1 MNANRTKIL
10 STAAL
15 IAILFIQIFWMW
27 NTYNIN
33 ARQLGKECDEILE
46 EAIALELDKTN
57 RCDSF
62 FESGDTVAN
71 SNIYNSTLSLYD
83 AIYKKS
89 HQDANIDTLT
99 IIADSIIKAKKSPF
113 RIAINKVNM
122 KTGKVMEG
130 KNINSN
136 IFPFLEEVKTNIL
149 PVRLDNS
156 VGFQMTITNGSIYIF
171 SHNWVLLLISILISI
186 VIILSIIDQINYIN
200 EQERVRLLR
209 EDFSYAMVH
218 DMKSPLTS
226 IIMGTRYLHSG
237 VLEKKPEIKEKYFA
251 IVEDE
256 AQHLLALINRLLTI
270 SKLEHG
276 KLTIRKT
283 EVDLEEMIADVADKY
298 EAKSS
303 KPIHITTDIAC
314 STALAD
320 EEYLKEA
327 ISNMVDNATKYSK
340 DEINIK
346 ISTSEDDHHIYIKV
360 YDEGIGIAKSE
371 LKTIFN
377 RYERAA
383 EHEKNPQKTRGGF
396 GIGLNYVLQVI
407 QAHGGKI
414 SVKSEKGKYS
424 EFTISLPKYLTIKTL
439 AQMAL

>member
-15 IAILFIQIFWMW
+15 IAILLIQMFWMW

-33 ARQLGKECDEILE
+33 ARQLGKEYDEILKKT
-46 EAIALELDKTN
+46 IALELDKTN

-62 FESGDTVAN
+62 FESGDTVAY

-99 IIADSIIKAKKSPF
+99 IIADSIIKAEKLPF
-113 RIAINKVNM
+113 RIDINKVNM
-122 KTGKVMEG
+122 KTGKVIEG

-149 PVRLDNS
+149 PVRLDYS
-156 VGFQMTITNGSIYIF
+156 VGFQMTITNGSIYIIR
-171 SHNWVLLLISILISI
+171 HNWVLLLISILISI
-186 VIILSIIDQINYIN
+186 VIILSLIDQINYID

-226 IIMGTRYLHSG
+226 IIMGTKYLHSG
-237 VLEKKPEIKEKYFA
+237 VLEKKPEIKEKYFC

-276 KLTIRKT
+276 KLHIQKA
-283 EVDLEEMIADVADKY
+283 EVNLETMIDDVADKY
-298 EAKSS
+298 KAKSA
-303 KPIHITTDIAC
+303 KPIHITTHIRAT
-314 STALAD
+314 TALAD

-327 ISNMVDNATKYSK
+327 ISNLVDNATKYSK
-340 DEINIK
+340 EEINIQ
-346 ISTSEDDHHIYIKV
+346 ISTLENDKNIYIKV
-360 YDEGIGIAKSE
+360 FDEGIGIAKSE

-377 RYERAA
+377 RFERAA
-383 EHEKNPQKTRGGF
+383 EHEKDARKTRGGF

-407 QAHGGKI
+407 NAHGGKI
-414 SVKSEKGKYS
+414 SVKSKKDKWS
-424 EFTISLPKYLTIKTL
+424 EFTISLPK
-439 AQMAL
+439 

>member
-10 STAAL
+10 STTAL

-62 FESGDTVAN
+62 FESGDTIAN

-122 KTGKVMEG
+122 KTGKVIEG

-149 PVRLDNS
+149 PVRLDYS
-156 VGFQMTITNGSIYIF
+156 VGFQMTITNGSIYIIR
-171 SHNWVLLLISILISI
+171 HNWVLLLISILISI
-186 VIILSIIDQINYIN
+186 VIILSLIDQINYID

-226 IIMGTRYLHSG
+226 IIMGTKYLHSG
-237 VLEKKPEIKEKYFA
+237 VLEKKPEIKEKYFC

-276 KLTIRKT
+276 KLHIQKA
-283 EVDLEEMIADVADKY
+283 EVNLETMIEDVVDKY
-298 EAKSS
+298 KAKSA
-303 KPIHITTDIAC
+303 KPIHIITRFGAT
-314 STALAD
+314 SALAD

-327 ISNMVDNATKYSK
+327 ISNLVDNATKYSK
-340 DEINIK
+340 EEINIE
-346 ISTSEDDHHIYIKV
+346 ISTLEDDRNVYIKV
-360 YDEGIGIAKSE
+360 FDEGIGIAKSE

-377 RYERAA
+377 RFERAA
-383 EHEKNPQKTRGGF
+383 EHEKDARKTRGGF

-407 QAHGGKI
+407 NAHSGKI
-414 SVKSEKGKYS
+414 SVKSEKDKWS
-424 EFTISLPKYLTIKTL
+424 EFTISLPK
-439 AQMAL
+439 

>member
-15 IAILFIQIFWMW
+15 IAILLIQMFWMW

-33 ARQLGKECDEILE
+33 ARQLGKEYDEILKKT
-46 EAIALELDKTN
+46 IALELDKTN

-62 FESGDTVAN
+62 FESGDTIAS
-71 SNIYNSTLSLYD
+71 SNIYNPTLSLYD

-89 HQDANIDTLT
+89 HQDANTDILT
-99 IIADSIIKAKKSPF
+99 NIADSIFKAEKLPF
-113 RIAINKVNM
+113 RAAINKVNM

-136 IFPFLEEVKTNIL
+136 IFPFLEKVKTNIQ

-186 VIILSIIDQINYIN
+186 VIILSLIDQINYID

-226 IIMGTRYLHSG
+226 IIMGTKYLHSG
-237 VLEKKPEIKEKYFA
+237 VLEKKPEMKEKYFC

-276 KLTIRKT
+276 KLHIQKA
-283 EVDLEEMIADVADKY
+283 EVNLETMIDDVADKY
-298 EAKSS
+298 KAKSA
-303 KPIHITTDIAC
+303 KPIHITTHIRTT
-314 STALAD
+314 TALAD

-327 ISNMVDNATKYSK
+327 ISNLVDNATKYSK
-340 DEINIK
+340 EEINIQ
-346 ISTSEDDHHIYIKV
+346 ISTLENDKNVYIKV
-360 YDEGIGIAKSE
+360 FDEGIGIAKSE

-377 RYERAA
+377 RFERAA
-383 EHEKNPQKTRGGF
+383 EHERDARKTRGGF

-407 QAHGGKI
+407 NAHGGKI
-414 SVKSEKGKYS
+414 SVKSEKDKWS
-424 EFTISLPKYLTIKTL
+424 EFTISLPKY
-439 AQMAL
+439 

>member
-10 STAAL
+10 STTAL

-156 VGFQMTITNGSIYIF
+156 VGFQMTITNGSIYIL

-186 VIILSIIDQINYIN
+186 VIILSLIDQINYID

-226 IIMGTRYLHSG
+226 IIMGTKYLHSG
-237 VLEKKPEIKEKYFA
+237 VLEKKPEMKEKYFC

-276 KLTIRKT
+276 KLHIQKA
-283 EVDLEEMIADVADKY
+283 EVNLETMIEDVVDKY
-298 EAKSS
+298 KAKSA
-303 KPIHITTDIAC
+303 KPIHITTRFGTT
-314 STALAD
+314 SALAD

-327 ISNMVDNATKYSK
+327 ISNLVDNATKYSK
-340 DEINIK
+340 EEINIQ
-346 ISTSEDDHHIYIKV
+346 ISTLENDKNVYIKV
-360 YDEGIGIAKSE
+360 FDEGIGIAKSE
-371 LKTIFN
+371 LKNIFN
-377 RYERAA
+377 RFERAA
-383 EHEKNPQKTRGGF
+383 EHERDARKTRGGF

-407 QAHGGKI
+407 NAHGGRI
-414 SVKSEKGKYS
+414 SVKSEKDKWS
-424 EFTISLPKYLTIKTL
+424 EFTISLPKY
-439 AQMAL
+439 

>member
-15 IAILFIQIFWMW
+15 IAILLIQMFWMW

-33 ARQLGKECDEILE
+33 ARQLGKEYDEILKKT
-46 EAIALELDKTN
+46 IALELDKTN

-99 IIADSIIKAKKSPF
+99 IIADSIIKAEKLPF
-113 RIAINKVNM
+113 RIDINKVNM
-122 KTGKVMEG
+122 KTGKVIEG

-149 PVRLDNS
+149 PVRLDYS
-156 VGFQMTITNGSIYIF
+156 VGFQMTITNGSIYIIR
-171 SHNWVLLLISILISI
+171 HNWVLLLISILISI
-186 VIILSIIDQINYIN
+186 VIILSLIDQINYID

-226 IIMGTRYLHSG
+226 IIMGTKYLHSG
-237 VLEKKPEIKEKYFA
+237 VLEKKPEIKEKYFC

-276 KLTIRKT
+276 KLHIQKA
-283 EVDLEEMIADVADKY
+283 EVNLETMIDDVADKY
-298 EAKSS
+298 KAKSA
-303 KPIHITTDIAC
+303 KPIHITTHIRTT
-314 STALAD
+314 TALAD

-327 ISNMVDNATKYSK
+327 ISNLVDNATKYSK
-340 DEINIK
+340 EEINIQ
-346 ISTSEDDHHIYIKV
+346 ISTLENDKNVYINV
-360 YDEGIGIAKSE
+360 FDEGIGIAKSE
-371 LKTIFN
+371 LKNIFN
-377 RYERAA
+377 RFERAS
-383 EHEKNPQKTRGGF
+383 EHERDARKTRGGF

-407 QAHGGKI
+407 NAHGGRI
-414 SVKSEKGKYS
+414 SVKSEKDKWS
-424 EFTISLPKYLTIKTL
+424 EFTISLPKY
-439 AQMAL
+439 

>member
-1 MNANRTKIL
+1 MR
-10 STAAL
+10 
-15 IAILFIQIFWMW
+15 F
-27 NTYNIN
+27 
-33 ARQLGKECDEILE
+33 
-46 EAIALELDKTN
+46 
-57 RCDSF
+57 F

-99 IIADSIIKAKKSPF
+99 IIADSIIKAEKSPF

-122 KTGKVMEG
+122 KTGKVIEG

-149 PVRLDNS
+149 PVRLDYS
-156 VGFQMTITNGSIYIF
+156 VGFQMTITNGSIYIIR
-171 SHNWVLLLISILISI
+171 HNWVLLLISILISI
-186 VIILSIIDQINYIN
+186 VIILSLIDQINYID

-226 IIMGTRYLHSG
+226 IIMGTKYLHSG
-237 VLEKKPEIKEKYFA
+237 VLEKKPEMKEKYFC

-276 KLTIRKT
+276 KLHIQKA
-283 EVDLEEMIADVADKY
+283 EVNLETMIEDVVDKY
-298 EAKSS
+298 KAKSA
-303 KPIHITTDIAC
+303 KPIHITTRFGTT
-314 STALAD
+314 SALAD

-327 ISNMVDNATKYSK
+327 ISNLVDNATKYSK
-340 DEINIK
+340 EEINIQ
-346 ISTSEDDHHIYIKV
+346 ISTLENDKNVYIKV
-360 YDEGIGIAKSE
+360 FDEGIGIAKSE
-371 LKTIFN
+371 LKNIFN
-377 RYERAA
+377 RFERAA
-383 EHEKNPQKTRGGF
+383 EHERDARKTRGGF

-407 QAHGGKI
+407 NAHGGRI
-414 SVKSEKGKYS
+414 SVKSEKDKWS
-424 EFTISLPKYLTIKTL
+424 EFTISLPKY
-439 AQMAL
+439 

>member
-15 IAILFIQIFWMW
+15 IAILLIQMFWMW

-33 ARQLGKECDEILE
+33 ARQLGKEYDEILKKT
-46 EAIALELDKTN
+46 IALELDKTN

-99 IIADSIIKAKKSPF
+99 IIADSIIKAEKLPF
-113 RIAINKVNM
+113 RIDINKVNM
-122 KTGKVMEG
+122 KTGKVIEG

-149 PVRLDNS
+149 PVRLDYS
-156 VGFQMTITNGSIYIF
+156 VGFQMTITNGSIYIIR
-171 SHNWVLLLISILISI
+171 HNWVLLLISILISI
-186 VIILSIIDQINYIN
+186 VIILSLIDQINYID

-226 IIMGTRYLHSG
+226 IIMGTKYLHSG
-237 VLEKKPEIKEKYFA
+237 VLEKKPEMKEKYFC

-276 KLTIRKT
+276 KLHIQKA
-283 EVDLEEMIADVADKY
+283 EVNLETMIDDVADKY
-298 EAKSS
+298 KAKSA
-303 KPIHITTDIAC
+303 KPIHITTHIGAT
-314 STALAD
+314 TALAD

-327 ISNMVDNATKYSK
+327 ISNLVDNATKYSK
-340 DEINIK
+340 EEINIQ
-346 ISTSEDDHHIYIKV
+346 ISTLENDKNVYIKV
-360 YDEGIGIAKSE
+360 FDEGIGIAKSE

-377 RYERAA
+377 RFERAA
-383 EHEKNPQKTRGGF
+383 EHERDARKTRGGF

-407 QAHGGKI
+407 NAHGGRI
-414 SVKSEKGKYS
+414 SVKSEKDKWS
-424 EFTISLPKYLTIKTL
+424 EFTISLPKY
-439 AQMAL
+439 

>member
-15 IAILFIQIFWMW
+15 IAILLIQMFWMW

-33 ARQLGKECDEILE
+33 ARQLGKEYDEILKKT
-46 EAIALELDKTN
+46 IALELDKTN

-122 KTGKVMEG
+122 KTGKVIEG

-149 PVRLDNS
+149 PVRLDYS
-156 VGFQMTITNGSIYIF
+156 VGFQMTITNGSIYIIR
-171 SHNWVLLLISILISI
+171 HNWVLLLISILISI
-186 VIILSIIDQINYIN
+186 VIILSLIDQINYID

-226 IIMGTRYLHSG
+226 IIMGTKYLHSG
-237 VLEKKPEIKEKYFA
+237 VLEKKPEMKEKYFC

-276 KLTIRKT
+276 KLHIQKA
-283 EVDLEEMIADVADKY
+283 EVNLETMIEDVVDKY
-298 EAKSS
+298 KAKSA
-303 KPIHITTDIAC
+303 KPIHITTRFGTT
-314 STALAD
+314 TALAD

-327 ISNMVDNATKYSK
+327 ISNLVDNATKYSK
-340 DEINIK
+340 EEINIQ
-346 ISTSEDDHHIYIKV
+346 ISTLENDKNVYINV
-360 YDEGIGIAKSE
+360 FDEGIGIAKSE
-371 LKTIFN
+371 LKNIFN
-377 RYERAA
+377 RFERAA
-383 EHEKNPQKTRGGF
+383 EHERDARKTRGGF

-407 QAHGGKI
+407 NAHGGRI
-414 SVKSEKGKYS
+414 SVKSEKDKWS
-424 EFTISLPKYLTIKTL
+424 EFTISLPKY
-439 AQMAL
+439 

>member
-15 IAILFIQIFWMW
+15 IAILLIQMFWMW

-33 ARQLGKECDEILE
+33 ARQLGKEYDEILKKT
-46 EAIALELDKTN
+46 IALELDKTN
-57 RCDSF
+57 RYDSF

-99 IIADSIIKAKKSPF
+99 IIADSIIKAEKLPF
-113 RIAINKVNM
+113 RIDINKVNM
-122 KTGKVMEG
+122 KTGKVIEG

-149 PVRLDNS
+149 PVRLDYS
-156 VGFQMTITNGSIYIF
+156 VGFQMTITNGSIYIIR
-171 SHNWVLLLISILISI
+171 HNWVLLLISILISI
-186 VIILSIIDQINYIN
+186 VIILSLIDQINYID

-226 IIMGTRYLHSG
+226 IIMGTKYLHSG
-237 VLEKKPEIKEKYFA
+237 VLEKKPEMKEKYFC

-276 KLTIRKT
+276 KLHIQKA
-283 EVDLEEMIADVADKY
+283 EVNLETMIDDVADKY
-298 EAKSS
+298 KAKSA
-303 KPIHITTDIAC
+303 KPIHITTHIRAT
-314 STALAD
+314 TALAD

-327 ISNMVDNATKYSK
+327 ISNLVDNATKYSK
-340 DEINIK
+340 EEINIQ
-346 ISTSEDDHHIYIKV
+346 ISTLENDKNVYINV
-360 YDEGIGIAKSE
+360 FDEGIGIAKSE
-371 LKTIFN
+371 LKNIFN
-377 RYERAA
+377 RFERAA
-383 EHEKNPQKTRGGF
+383 EHERDARKTRGGF

-407 QAHGGKI
+407 NAHGGRI
-414 SVKSEKGKYS
+414 SVKSEKDKWS
-424 EFTISLPKYLTIKTL
+424 EFTISLPKY
-439 AQMAL
+439 

>member
-1 MNANRTKIL
+1 MKINRAKIL
-10 STAAL
+10 STTAL
-15 IAILFIQIFWMW
+15 ISALVMQLFWMW
-27 NTYNIN
+27 NTFEMTVHQMGYASIWGLTPN
-33 ARQLGKECDEILE
+33 ARI
-46 EAIALELDKTN
+46 EALLSAFMQS
-57 RCDSF
+57 RF
-62 FESGDTVAN
+62 TVF
-71 SNIYNSTLSLYD
+71 T
-83 AIYKKS
+83 
-89 HQDANIDTLT
+89 
-99 IIADSIIKAKKSPF
+99 
-113 RIAINKVNM
+113 
-122 KTGKVMEG
+122 
-130 KNINSN
+130 
-136 IFPFLEEVKTNIL
+136 
-149 PVRLDNS
+149 
-156 VGFQMTITNGSIYIF
+156 
-171 SHNWVLLLISILISI
+171 SILTTI
-186 VIILSIIDQINYIN
+186 VIILSIIDQINYID
-200 EQERVRLLR
+200 EQERIRLLR

>member
-10 STAAL
+10 STTAL

-33 ARQLGKECDEILE
+33 ARQLGKECNEILE
-46 EAIALELDKTN
+46 KAIALELDKTN

-149 PVRLDNS
+149 PVRLDYS
-156 VGFQMTITNGSIYIF
+156 VGFQMTITNGSIYIIR
-171 SHNWVLLLISILISI
+171 HNWVLLLISILISI
-186 VIILSIIDQINYIN
+186 VIILSLIDQINYID

-226 IIMGTRYLHSG
+226 IIMGTKYLHSG
-237 VLEKKPEIKEKYFA
+237 VLEKKPEMKEKYFC

-276 KLTIRKT
+276 KLHIQKA
-283 EVDLEEMIADVADKY
+283 EVNLETMIDDVADKY
-298 EAKSS
+298 KAKSA
-303 KPIHITTDIAC
+303 KPIHITTHIRAT
-314 STALAD
+314 TALAD

-327 ISNMVDNATKYSK
+327 ISNLVDNATKYSK
-340 DEINIK
+340 EEINIQ
-346 ISTSEDDHHIYIKV
+346 ISTLENDKNVYINV
-360 YDEGIGIAKSE
+360 FDEGIGIAKSE
-371 LKTIFN
+371 LKNIFN
-377 RYERAA
+377 RFERAA
-383 EHEKNPQKTRGGF
+383 EHERDARKTRGGF

-407 QAHGGKI
+407 NAHGGRI
-414 SVKSEKGKYS
+414 SVKSEKDKWS
-424 EFTISLPKYLTIKTL
+424 EFTISLPKY
-439 AQMAL
+439 

>member
-15 IAILFIQIFWMW
+15 IAILLIQMFWMW

-33 ARQLGKECDEILE
+33 ARQLGKEYDEILKKT
-46 EAIALELDKTN
+46 IALELDKTN

-99 IIADSIIKAKKSPF
+99 IIADSIIKAEKLPF
-113 RIAINKVNM
+113 RIDINKVNM
-122 KTGKVMEG
+122 KTGKVIEG

-149 PVRLDNS
+149 PVRLDYS
-156 VGFQMTITNGSIYIF
+156 VGFQMTITNGSIYIIR
-171 SHNWVLLLISILISI
+171 HNWVLLLISILISI
-186 VIILSIIDQINYIN
+186 VIILSLIDQINYID

-226 IIMGTRYLHSG
+226 IIMGTKYLHSG
-237 VLEKKPEIKEKYFA
+237 VLEKKPEMKEKYFC

-276 KLTIRKT
+276 KLHIQKA
-283 EVDLEEMIADVADKY
+283 EVNLETMIEDVVDKY
-298 EAKSS
+298 KAKSA
-303 KPIHITTDIAC
+303 KPIHITTRFGAT
-314 STALAD
+314 SALAD

-327 ISNMVDNATKYSK
+327 ISNLVDNATKYSK
-340 DEINIK
+340 EEINIQ
-346 ISTSEDDHHIYIKV
+346 ISTLENDKNVYINV
-360 YDEGIGIAKSE
+360 FDEGIGIAKSE
-371 LKTIFN
+371 LKNIFN
-377 RYERAA
+377 RFERAA
-383 EHEKNPQKTRGGF
+383 EHERDARKTRGGF

-407 QAHGGKI
+407 NAHGGRI
-414 SVKSEKGKYS
+414 SVKSEKDKWS
-424 EFTISLPKYLTIKTL
+424 EFTISLPKY
-439 AQMAL
+439 

>member
-15 IAILFIQIFWMW
+15 IAILLIQMFWMW

-33 ARQLGKECDEILE
+33 ARQLGKEYDEILKKT
-46 EAIALELDKTN
+46 IALELDKTN

-99 IIADSIIKAKKSPF
+99 IIADSIIKAEKLPF
-113 RIAINKVNM
+113 RIDINKVNM
-122 KTGKVMEG
+122 KTGKVIEG

-149 PVRLDNS
+149 PVRLDYS
-156 VGFQMTITNGSIYIF
+156 VGFQMTITNGSIYIIR
-171 SHNWVLLLISILISI
+171 HNWVLLLISILISI
-186 VIILSIIDQINYIN
+186 VIILSLIDQINYID

-226 IIMGTRYLHSG
+226 IIMGTKYLHSG
-237 VLEKKPEIKEKYFA
+237 VLEKKPEMKEKYFC

-276 KLTIRKT
+276 KLHIQKA
-283 EVDLEEMIADVADKY
+283 EVNLETMIDDVADKY
-298 EAKSS
+298 KAKSA
-303 KPIHITTDIAC
+303 KPIHITTHIRAT
-314 STALAD
+314 TALAD

-327 ISNMVDNATKYSK
+327 ISNLLDNATKYSK
-340 DEINIK
+340 EEINIQ
-346 ISTSEDDHHIYIKV
+346 ISTLENDKNVYINV
-360 YDEGIGIAKSE
+360 FDEGIGIAKSE
-371 LKTIFN
+371 LKNIFN
-377 RYERAA
+377 RFERAA
-383 EHEKNPQKTRGGF
+383 EHERDARKTRGGF

-407 QAHGGKI
+407 NAHGGRI
-414 SVKSEKGKYS
+414 SVKSEKDKWS
-424 EFTISLPKYLTIKTL
+424 EFTISLPKY
-439 AQMAL
+439 

>member
-15 IAILFIQIFWMW
+15 IAILLIQMFWMW

-33 ARQLGKECDEILE
+33 ARQLGKEYDEILKKT
-46 EAIALELDKTN
+46 IALELDKTN

-62 FESGDTVAN
+62 FESGDTVAY

-99 IIADSIIKAKKSPF
+99 IIADSIIKAEKLPF
-113 RIAINKVNM
+113 RIDINKVNM
-122 KTGKVMEG
+122 KTGKVIEG

-149 PVRLDNS
+149 PVRLDYS
-156 VGFQMTITNGSIYIF
+156 VGFQMTITNGSIYIIR
-171 SHNWVLLLISILISI
+171 HNWVLLLISILISI
-186 VIILSIIDQINYIN
+186 VIILSLIDQINYID

-226 IIMGTRYLHSG
+226 IIMGTKYLHSG
-237 VLEKKPEIKEKYFA
+237 VLEKKPEMKEKYFC

-276 KLTIRKT
+276 KLHIQKA
-283 EVDLEEMIADVADKY
+283 EVNLETMIDDVADKY
-298 EAKSS
+298 KAKSA
-303 KPIHITTDIAC
+303 KPIHITTHIRAT
-314 STALAD
+314 TALAD

-327 ISNMVDNATKYSK
+327 ISNLVDNATKYSK
-340 DEINIK
+340 EEINIQ
-346 ISTSEDDHHIYIKV
+346 ISTLENDKNIYIKV
-360 YDEGIGIAKSE
+360 FDEGIGIAKSE

-377 RYERAA
+377 RFERAA
-383 EHEKNPQKTRGGF
+383 EHERDARKTRGGF

-407 QAHGGKI
+407 NAHGGRI
-414 SVKSEKGKYS
+414 SVKSEKDKWS
-424 EFTISLPKYLTIKTL
+424 EFTISLPKY
-439 AQMAL
+439 

>member
-15 IAILFIQIFWMW
+15 IAILLIQMFWMW

-33 ARQLGKECDEILE
+33 ARQLGKEYDKILE

-122 KTGKVMEG
+122 KTGKVIEG

-149 PVRLDNS
+149 PVRLDYS
-156 VGFQMTITNGSIYIF
+156 VGFQMTITNGSIYIIR
-171 SHNWVLLLISILISI
+171 HNWVLLLISILISI
-186 VIILSIIDQINYIN
+186 VIILSLIDQINYID

-226 IIMGTRYLHSG
+226 IIMGTKYLHSG
-237 VLEKKPEIKEKYFA
+237 VLEKKPEMKEKYFC

-276 KLTIRKT
+276 KLSIQKA
-283 EVDLEEMIADVADKY
+283 EIDLEAMIEDVVDKY
-298 EAKSS
+298 KAKSA
-303 KPIHITTDIAC
+303 KPIHITTHIRTT
-314 STALAD
+314 TALAD

-327 ISNMVDNATKYSK
+327 ISNLVDNATKYSK
-340 DEINIK
+340 EEINIQ
-346 ISTSEDDHHIYIKV
+346 ISTLENDKNVYIKV
-360 YDEGIGIAKSE
+360 FDEGIGIAKSE
-371 LKTIFN
+371 QKAIFN
-377 RYERAA
+377 RFERAA
-383 EHEKNPQKTRGGF
+383 EHERDARKTRGGF

-407 QAHGGKI
+407 NAHGGKI
-414 SVKSEKGKYS
+414 SVKSEKDKWS
-424 EFTISLPKYLTIKTL
+424 EFTISLPKY
-439 AQMAL
+439 

>member
-1 MNANRTKIL
+1 MKTNRAKIL
-10 STAAL
+10 STTAL
-15 IAILFIQIFWMW
+15 IAVLIMQLFWMW
-27 NTYNIN
+27 NTFEMTVHQMGFTSIWNLTPN
-33 ARQLGKECDEILE
+33 ARI
-46 EAIALELDKTN
+46 EALLSAFMQS
-57 RCDSF
+57 RF
-62 FESGDTVAN
+62 TVF
-71 SNIYNSTLSLYD
+71 T
-83 AIYKKS
+83 
-89 HQDANIDTLT
+89 
-99 IIADSIIKAKKSPF
+99 
-113 RIAINKVNM
+113 
-122 KTGKVMEG
+122 
-130 KNINSN
+130 
-136 IFPFLEEVKTNIL
+136 
-149 PVRLDNS
+149 
-156 VGFQMTITNGSIYIF
+156 
-171 SHNWVLLLISILISI
+171 SILTTI
-186 VIILSIIDQINYIN
+186 VIILSIIDQINYID
-200 EQERVRLLR
+200 EQERIKLLR

-237 VLEKKPEIKEKYFA
+237 VLEKKPDIKEKYFT

-276 KLTIRKT
+276 KLTIHKA
-283 EVDLEEMIADVADKY
+283 EVDLASMIADVTDKY

-303 KPIHITTDIAC
+303 KPIHITTHIAC
-314 STALAD
+314 STVLAD

-346 ISTSEDDHHIYIKV
+346 ISTSEDEKHIYINV

-377 RYERAA
+377 RYERAT

-424 EFTISLPKYLTIKTL
+424 EFTISLPK
-439 AQMAL
+439 

>member
-1 MNANRTKIL
+1 MKINRAKIL
-10 STAAL
+10 STTAL
-15 IAILFIQIFWMW
+15 IAVLVMQLFWMW
-27 NTYNIN
+27 NTFEMTVHQMGYASIWGLTPN
-33 ARQLGKECDEILE
+33 ARI
-46 EAIALELDKTN
+46 EALLSAFMQS
-57 RCDSF
+57 RF
-62 FESGDTVAN
+62 TVF
-71 SNIYNSTLSLYD
+71 T
-83 AIYKKS
+83 
-89 HQDANIDTLT
+89 
-99 IIADSIIKAKKSPF
+99 
-113 RIAINKVNM
+113 
-122 KTGKVMEG
+122 
-130 KNINSN
+130 
-136 IFPFLEEVKTNIL
+136 
-149 PVRLDNS
+149 
-156 VGFQMTITNGSIYIF
+156 
-171 SHNWVLLLISILISI
+171 SILTTI
-186 VIILSIIDQINYIN
+186 VIILSIIDQINYID
-200 EQERVRLLR
+200 EQERIRLLR

-218 DMKSPLTS
+218 DMKSPLTY

>member
-1 MNANRTKIL
+1 M
-10 STAAL
+10 
-15 IAILFIQIFWMW
+15 
-27 NTYNIN
+27 
-33 ARQLGKECDEILE
+33 
-46 EAIALELDKTN
+46 DKTN

-62 FESGDTVAN
+62 FESGDTVAY

-99 IIADSIIKAKKSPF
+99 IIADSIIKAEKLPF
-113 RIAINKVNM
+113 RIDINKVNM
-122 KTGKVMEG
+122 KTGKVIEG

-149 PVRLDNS
+149 PVRLDYS
-156 VGFQMTITNGSIYIF
+156 VGFQMTITNGSIYIIR
-171 SHNWVLLLISILISI
+171 HNWVLLLISILISI
-186 VIILSIIDQINYIN
+186 VIILSLIDQINYID

-226 IIMGTRYLHSG
+226 IIMGTKYLHSG
-237 VLEKKPEIKEKYFA
+237 VLEKKPEMKEKYFC

-276 KLTIRKT
+276 KLSIQKA
-283 EVDLEEMIADVADKY
+283 EIDLEAMIEDVVDKY
-298 EAKSS
+298 KAKSA
-303 KPIHITTDIAC
+303 KPIHITTLFGAT
-314 STALAD
+314 SALAD

-327 ISNMVDNATKYSK
+327 ISNIVDNATKYSK
-340 DEINIK
+340 DEINIQ
-346 ISTSEDDHHIYIKV
+346 ISTSENDRNVYIKI
-360 YDEGIGIAKSE
+360 YDEGIGIARSE
-371 LKTIFN
+371 MKTIFN
-377 RYERAA
+377 RFERAA
-383 EHEKNPQKTRGGF
+383 EHERDARKTRGGF

-407 QAHGGKI
+407 NAHGGKV
-414 SVKSEKGKYS
+414 SVKSEKGKWS
-424 EFTISLPKYLTIKTL
+424 EFAISLPK
-439 AQMAL
+439 

>member
-1 MNANRTKIL
+1 MKINRAKIL
-10 STAAL
+10 STTAL
-15 IAILFIQIFWMW
+15 IAVLVMQLFWMW
-27 NTYNIN
+27 NT
-33 ARQLGKECDEILE
+33 
-46 EAIALELDKTN
+46 
-57 RCDSF
+57 
-62 FESGDTVAN
+62 FEMTV
-71 SNIYNSTLSLYD
+71 
-83 AIYKKS
+83 
-89 HQDANIDTLT
+89 HQMGYANIWGLT
-99 IIADSIIKAKKSPF
+99 PNT
-113 RIAINKVNM
+113 RIEA
-122 KTGKVMEG
+122 
-130 KNINSN
+130 
-136 IFPFLEEVKTNIL
+136 
-149 PVRLDNS
+149 
-156 VGFQMTITNGSIYIF
+156 
-171 SHNWVLLLISILISI
+171 LLSAFMQSRFTVFTSILTTI
-186 VIILSIIDQINYIN
+186 VIILSIIDQINYID
-200 EQERVRLLR
+200 EQERIRLLR

-237 VLEKKPEIKEKYFA
+237 VLEKKPEIKEKYFT

>member
-15 IAILFIQIFWMW
+15 IAILLIQMFWMW

-33 ARQLGKECDEILE
+33 ARQLGKEYDEILKKT
-46 EAIALELDKTN
+46 IALELDKTN

-62 FESGDTVAN
+62 FESGDTVAY

-113 RIAINKVNM
+113 RIAINKVNI

-186 VIILSIIDQINYIN
+186 VIILSLIDQINYID

-226 IIMGTRYLHSG
+226 IIMGTKYLHSG
-237 VLEKKPEIKEKYFA
+237 VLEKKPEIKEKYFC

-276 KLTIRKT
+276 KLHIQKA
-283 EVDLEEMIADVADKY
+283 EVNLETMIDDVADKY
-298 EAKSS
+298 KAKSA
-303 KPIHITTDIAC
+303 KPIHITTHIRAT
-314 STALAD
+314 TALAD

-327 ISNMVDNATKYSK
+327 ISNLVDNATKYSK
-340 DEINIK
+340 EEINIQ
-346 ISTSEDDHHIYIKV
+346 ISTLENDKNIYIKV
-360 YDEGIGIAKSE
+360 FDEGIGIAKSE

-377 RYERAA
+377 RFERAA
-383 EHEKNPQKTRGGF
+383 EHEKDARKTRGGF

-407 QAHGGKI
+407 NAHGGKI
-414 SVKSEKGKYS
+414 SVKSEKDKWS
-424 EFTISLPKYLTIKTL
+424 EFTISLPKY
-439 AQMAL
+439 

>member
-1 MNANRTKIL
+1 MKINRAKIL
-10 STAAL
+10 STTAL
-15 IAILFIQIFWMW
+15 IAVLVMQLFWMW
-27 NTYNIN
+27 NTFEMTVHQMGYASIWGLTPN
-33 ARQLGKECDEILE
+33 ARI
-46 EAIALELDKTN
+46 EALLSAFMQS
-57 RCDSF
+57 RF
-62 FESGDTVAN
+62 TVF
-71 SNIYNSTLSLYD
+71 T
-83 AIYKKS
+83 
-89 HQDANIDTLT
+89 
-99 IIADSIIKAKKSPF
+99 
-113 RIAINKVNM
+113 
-122 KTGKVMEG
+122 
-130 KNINSN
+130 
-136 IFPFLEEVKTNIL
+136 
-149 PVRLDNS
+149 
-156 VGFQMTITNGSIYIF
+156 
-171 SHNWVLLLISILISI
+171 SILTTI
-186 VIILSIIDQINYIN
+186 VIILSIIDQINYID
-200 EQERVRLLR
+200 EQERIRLLR
-209 EDFSYAMVH
+209 EDFSYAMIH

>member
-15 IAILFIQIFWMW
+15 IAILLIQMFWMW

-33 ARQLGKECDEILE
+33 ARQLGKECNEILE

-113 RIAINKVNM
+113 RIAINKVNI

-149 PVRLDNS
+149 PVRLDYS

-171 SHNWVLLLISILISI
+171 RHNWVLLLISILISI
-186 VIILSIIDQINYIN
+186 VIILSLIDQINYID

-226 IIMGTRYLHSG
+226 IIMGTKYLHSG
-237 VLEKKPEIKEKYFA
+237 VLEKKPEMKEKYFC

-276 KLTIRKT
+276 KLHIQKA
-283 EVDLEEMIADVADKY
+283 EVNLETMIEDVVDKY
-298 EAKSS
+298 KAKSA
-303 KPIHITTDIAC
+303 KPIHITTRFGTT
-314 STALAD
+314 SALAD

-327 ISNMVDNATKYSK
+327 ISNLVDNATKYSK
-340 DEINIK
+340 EEINIQ
-346 ISTSEDDHHIYIKV
+346 ISTLENDKNVYIKV
-360 YDEGIGIAKSE
+360 FDEGIGIAKSE
-371 LKTIFN
+371 LKNIFN
-377 RYERAA
+377 RFERAA
-383 EHEKNPQKTRGGF
+383 EHERDARKTRGGF

-407 QAHGGKI
+407 NAHGGRI
-414 SVKSEKGKYS
+414 SVKSEKDKWS
-424 EFTISLPKYLTIKTL
+424 EFTISLPKY
-439 AQMAL
+439 

>member
-15 IAILFIQIFWMW
+15 IAILLIQMFWMW

-33 ARQLGKECDEILE
+33 ARKLGKECDEILE

-71 SNIYNSTLSLYD
+71 RNIYNSTLSLYD

-122 KTGKVMEG
+122 KTGKVIEG

-149 PVRLDNS
+149 PVRLDYS
-156 VGFQMTITNGSIYIF
+156 VGFQMTITNGSIYIIR
-171 SHNWVLLLISILISI
+171 HNWVLLLISILISI
-186 VIILSIIDQINYIN
+186 VIILSLIDQINYID

-226 IIMGTRYLHSG
+226 IIMGTKYLHSG
-237 VLEKKPEIKEKYFA
+237 VLEKKPEMKEKYFC

-276 KLTIRKT
+276 KLHIQKA
-283 EVDLEEMIADVADKY
+283 EVNLETMIEDVVDKY
-298 EAKSS
+298 KAKSA
-303 KPIHITTDIAC
+303 KPIHITTRFGTT
-314 STALAD
+314 SALAD

-327 ISNMVDNATKYSK
+327 ISNLVDNATKYSK
-340 DEINIK
+340 EEINIQ
-346 ISTSEDDHHIYIKV
+346 ISTLENDKNVYINV
-360 YDEGIGIAKSE
+360 FDEGIGIAKSE

-377 RYERAA
+377 RFERAA
-383 EHEKNPQKTRGGF
+383 EHERDARKTRGGF

-407 QAHGGKI
+407 NAHGGRI
-414 SVKSEKGKYS
+414 SVKSEKDKWS
-424 EFTISLPKYLTIKTL
+424 EFTISLPKY
-439 AQMAL
+439 

>member
-15 IAILFIQIFWMW
+15 IAILLIQMFWMW

-33 ARQLGKECDEILE
+33 ARQLGKEYDEILKKT
-46 EAIALELDKTN
+46 IALELDKTN
-57 RCDSF
+57 RYDSF

-99 IIADSIIKAKKSPF
+99 IIADSIIKAEKLPF
-113 RIAINKVNM
+113 RIDINKVNM
-122 KTGKVMEG
+122 KTGKVIEG

-149 PVRLDNS
+149 PVRLDYS
-156 VGFQMTITNGSIYIF
+156 VGFQMTITNGSIYIIR
-171 SHNWVLLLISILISI
+171 HNWVLLLISILISI
-186 VIILSIIDQINYIN
+186 VIILSLIDQINYID

-226 IIMGTRYLHSG
+226 IIMGTKYLHSG
-237 VLEKKPEIKEKYFA
+237 VLEKKPEMKEKYFC

-276 KLTIRKT
+276 KLHIQKA
-283 EVDLEEMIADVADKY
+283 EVNLETMIDDVADKY
-298 EAKSS
+298 KAKSA
-303 KPIHITTDIAC
+303 KPIHITTHIRAT
-314 STALAD
+314 TALAD

-327 ISNMVDNATKYSK
+327 ISNLVDNATKYSK
-340 DEINIK
+340 EEINIQ
-346 ISTSEDDHHIYIKV
+346 ISTLENDKNVYIKV
-360 YDEGIGIAKSE
+360 FDEGIGIAKSE
-371 LKTIFN
+371 LKNIFN
-377 RYERAA
+377 RFERAA
-383 EHEKNPQKTRGGF
+383 EHERDARKTRGGF

-407 QAHGGKI
+407 NAHGGRI
-414 SVKSEKGKYS
+414 SVKSEKDKWS
-424 EFTISLPKYLTIKTL
+424 EFTISLPKY
-439 AQMAL
+439 

>member
-15 IAILFIQIFWMW
+15 IAILLIQMFWMW

-33 ARQLGKECDEILE
+33 ARQLGKEYDEILKKT
-46 EAIALELDKTN
+46 IALELDKTN

-62 FESGDTVAN
+62 FESGDTVAY

-99 IIADSIIKAKKSPF
+99 IIADSIIKAEKLPF
-113 RIAINKVNM
+113 RIDINKVNM
-122 KTGKVMEG
+122 KTGKVIEG

-149 PVRLDNS
+149 PVRLDYS
-156 VGFQMTITNGSIYIF
+156 VGFQMTITNGSIYIIR
-171 SHNWVLLLISILISI
+171 HNWVLLLISILISI
-186 VIILSIIDQINYIN
+186 VIILSLIDQINYID

-226 IIMGTRYLHSG
+226 IIMGTKYLHSG
-237 VLEKKPEIKEKYFA
+237 VLEKKPEMKEKYFC

-276 KLTIRKT
+276 KLHIQKA
-283 EVDLEEMIADVADKY
+283 EVNLETMIEDVVDKY
-298 EAKSS
+298 KAKSA
-303 KPIHITTDIAC
+303 KPIHITTRFGAT
-314 STALAD
+314 SALAD

-327 ISNMVDNATKYSK
+327 ISNLVDNATKYSK
-340 DEINIK
+340 EEINIE
-346 ISTSEDDHHIYIKV
+346 ISTLEDDRNVYIKV
-360 YDEGIGIAKSE
+360 FDEGIGIAKSE

-377 RYERAA
+377 RFERAA
-383 EHEKNPQKTRGGF
+383 EHEKDARKTRGGF

-407 QAHGGKI
+407 NAHGGKI
-414 SVKSEKGKYS
+414 SVKSEKDKWS
-424 EFTISLPKYLTIKTL
+424 EFTISLPK
-439 AQMAL
+439 

>member
-1 MNANRTKIL
+1 MKTIRTKVL
-10 STAAL
+10 SIIAL
-15 IAILFIQIFWMW
+15 IAVLFMLLFWML
-27 NTYNIN
+27 NT
-33 ARQLGKECDEILE
+33 
-46 EAIALELDKTN
+46 
-57 RCDSF
+57 
-62 FESGDTVAN
+62 FEMTVHQMGYDD
-71 SNIYNSTLSLYD
+71 IWTLSP
-83 AIYKKS
+83 
-89 HQDANIDTLT
+89 NV
-99 IIADSIIKAKKSPF
+99 
-113 RIAINKVNM
+113 RIEA
-122 KTGKVMEG
+122 
-130 KNINSN
+130 
-136 IFPFLEEVKTNIL
+136 
-149 PVRLDNS
+149 
-156 VGFQMTITNGSIYIF
+156 
-171 SHNWVLLLISILISI
+171 LLIAFEQSKITLFSSILTTMVI
-186 VIILSIIDQINYIN
+186 VLSIIDQINYID
-200 EQERVRLLR
+200 EQERVKLLR

-237 VLEKKPEIKEKYFA
+237 VLEKKPDIKEKYFT

-276 KLTIRKT
+276 KLTIHKA
-283 EVDLEEMIADVADKY
+283 EVDLASMIADVTDKY

-303 KPIHITTDIAC
+303 KPIHITTHIAC
-314 STALAD
+314 STILAD

-340 DEINIK
+340 DEINIQ
-346 ISTSEDDHHIYIKV
+346 ISTFEDEKHIYIKV

-377 RYERAA
+377 RYERAT

-424 EFTISLPKYLTIKTL
+424 EFTISLPK
-439 AQMAL
+439 

>member
-10 STAAL
+10 STTAL

-33 ARQLGKECDEILE
+33 ARQLGKKCNEILE
-46 EAIALELDKTN
+46 KAIALELDKTN

-99 IIADSIIKAKKSPF
+99 IIADSIIKAEKLPF
-113 RIAINKVNM
+113 RIDINKVNM
-122 KTGKVMEG
+122 KTGKVIEG

-136 IFPFLEEVKTNIL
+136 IFPFLEEVKTNIQ

-171 SHNWVLLLISILISI
+171 RHNWVLLLISILISI
-186 VIILSIIDQINYIN
+186 VIILSLIDQINYID

-226 IIMGTRYLHSG
+226 IIMGTKYLHSG
-237 VLEKKPEIKEKYFA
+237 VLEKKPEMKEKYFC

-276 KLTIRKT
+276 KLHIQKA
-283 EVDLEEMIADVADKY
+283 EVNLETMIDDVADKY
-298 EAKSS
+298 KAKSA
-303 KPIHITTDIAC
+303 KPIHITTHIRAT
-314 STALAD
+314 TALAD

-327 ISNMVDNATKYSK
+327 ISNLVDNATKYSK
-340 DEINIK
+340 EEINIQ
-346 ISTSEDDHHIYIKV
+346 ISTLENDKNVYINV
-360 YDEGIGIAKSE
+360 FDEGIGIAKSE
-371 LKTIFN
+371 LKNIFN
-377 RYERAA
+377 RFERAA
-383 EHEKNPQKTRGGF
+383 EHERDARKTRGGF

-407 QAHGGKI
+407 NAHGGRI
-414 SVKSEKGKYS
+414 SVKSEKDKWS
-424 EFTISLPKYLTIKTL
+424 EFTISLPKY
-439 AQMAL
+439 

>member
-15 IAILFIQIFWMW
+15 IAILLIQMFWMW

-33 ARQLGKECDEILE
+33 ARQLGKECNEILE
-46 EAIALELDKTN
+46 KAIALELDKTN

-99 IIADSIIKAKKSPF
+99 IIADSIIKAEKLPF

-122 KTGKVMEG
+122 KTGKVIEG

-149 PVRLDNS
+149 PVRLDYS
-156 VGFQMTITNGSIYIF
+156 VGFQMTITNGSIYIIR
-171 SHNWVLLLISILISI
+171 HNWVLLLISILISI
-186 VIILSIIDQINYIN
+186 VIILSLIDQINYID

-226 IIMGTRYLHSG
+226 IIMGTKYLHSG
-237 VLEKKPEIKEKYFA
+237 VLEKKPEMKEKYFC

-276 KLTIRKT
+276 KLHIQKA
-283 EVDLEEMIADVADKY
+283 EVNLETMIEDVVDKY
-298 EAKSS
+298 KAKSA
-303 KPIHITTDIAC
+303 KPIHIITRFGAT
-314 STALAD
+314 SALAD

-327 ISNMVDNATKYSK
+327 ISNLVDNATKYSK
-340 DEINIK
+340 EEINIE
-346 ISTSEDDHHIYIKV
+346 ISTLEDDRNVYIKV
-360 YDEGIGIAKSE
+360 FDEGIGIAKSE

-377 RYERAA
+377 RFERAA
-383 EHEKNPQKTRGGF
+383 EHEKNARKTRGGF

-407 QAHGGKI
+407 NAHGGKI
-414 SVKSEKGKYS
+414 SVKSEKDKWS
-424 EFTISLPKYLTIKTL
+424 EFTISLPKY
-439 AQMAL
+439 

>member
-1 MNANRTKIL
+1 MKTNRAKTL
-10 STAAL
+10 STTAL
-15 IAILFIQIFWMW
+15 IAVLIMQLFWMW
-27 NTYNIN
+27 NTFEMTVHQMGFASIWNLTPN
-33 ARQLGKECDEILE
+33 ARI
-46 EAIALELDKTN
+46 EALLSAFMQS
-57 RCDSF
+57 RF
-62 FESGDTVAN
+62 TVF
-71 SNIYNSTLSLYD
+71 T
-83 AIYKKS
+83 
-89 HQDANIDTLT
+89 
-99 IIADSIIKAKKSPF
+99 
-113 RIAINKVNM
+113 
-122 KTGKVMEG
+122 
-130 KNINSN
+130 
-136 IFPFLEEVKTNIL
+136 
-149 PVRLDNS
+149 
-156 VGFQMTITNGSIYIF
+156 
-171 SHNWVLLLISILISI
+171 SILTTI
-186 VIILSIIDQINYIN
+186 VIILSIIDQINYID
-200 EQERVRLLR
+200 EQERIKLLR

-237 VLEKKPEIKEKYFA
+237 VLEKKPDIKEKYFT

-276 KLTIRKT
+276 KLTIHKA
-283 EVDLEEMIADVADKY
+283 EVDLASMISDVTDKY

-303 KPIHITTDIAC
+303 KPIHITTHIAC
-314 STALAD
+314 STILAD

-340 DEINIK
+340 DEINIQ
-346 ISTSEDDHHIYIKV
+346 ISTFEDEKHIYIKV

-377 RYERAA
+377 RYERAT

-424 EFTISLPKYLTIKTL
+424 EFTISLPK
-439 AQMAL
+439 

>member
-15 IAILFIQIFWMW
+15 IAILFIQMFWMW

-122 KTGKVMEG
+122 KTEKVMEG

-186 VIILSIIDQINYIN
+186 VIILSLIDQINYID

-226 IIMGTRYLHSG
+226 IIMGTKYLHSG
-237 VLEKKPEIKEKYFA
+237 VLEKKPEMKEKYFC

-276 KLTIRKT
+276 KLHIQKA
-283 EVDLEEMIADVADKY
+283 EVNLETMIEDVVDKY
-298 EAKSS
+298 KAKSA
-303 KPIHITTDIAC
+303 KPIHIITRFGAT
-314 STALAD
+314 SALAD

-327 ISNMVDNATKYSK
+327 ISNLVDNATKYSK
-340 DEINIK
+340 EEINIE
-346 ISTSEDDHHIYIKV
+346 ISTLEDDSNVYIKV
-360 YDEGIGIAKSE
+360 FDEGIGIAKSE

-377 RYERAA
+377 RFERAA
-383 EHEKNPQKTRGGF
+383 EHEKDARKTRGGF

-407 QAHGGKI
+407 NAHSGKI
-414 SVKSEKGKYS
+414 SVKSEKDKWS
-424 EFTISLPKYLTIKTL
+424 EFTISLPK
-439 AQMAL
+439 

>member
-1 MNANRTKIL
+1 MKTIRTKVL
-10 STAAL
+10 SIIAL
-15 IAILFIQIFWMW
+15 IAVLFMLLFWML
-27 NTYNIN
+27 NTFEMTVHQMGYDNIW
-33 ARQLGKECDEILE
+33 
-46 EAIALELDKTN
+46 
-57 RCDSF
+57 
-62 FESGDTVAN
+62 
-71 SNIYNSTLSLYD
+71 TLSP
-83 AIYKKS
+83 KV
-89 HQDANIDTLT
+89 
-99 IIADSIIKAKKSPF
+99 
-113 RIAINKVNM
+113 RIEA
-122 KTGKVMEG
+122 
-130 KNINSN
+130 
-136 IFPFLEEVKTNIL
+136 
-149 PVRLDNS
+149 
-156 VGFQMTITNGSIYIF
+156 
-171 SHNWVLLLISILISI
+171 LLIAFEQSKMTLFSSILTTMVI
-186 VIILSIIDQINYIN
+186 VLSIIDQINYID
-200 EQERVRLLR
+200 EQERIKLLR

-237 VLEKKPEIKEKYFA
+237 VLEKKPEIKEKYFT

-276 KLTIRKT
+276 KLTIRKA
-283 EVDLEEMIADVADKY
+283 EVDLASLIADVTDKY

-303 KPIHITTDIAC
+303 KPIHVTTDITC

-340 DEINIK
+340 EEIKIK
-346 ISTSEDDHHIYIKV
+346 ISTSEDDKHIYIKV

-383 EHEKNPQKTRGGF
+383 EHEKNQQKTRGGF

-424 EFTISLPKYLTIKTL
+424 EFTISLPK
-439 AQMAL
+439 

>member
-15 IAILFIQIFWMW
+15 IAILLIQMFWMW

-33 ARQLGKECDEILE
+33 ARQLGKEYDEILKKT
-46 EAIALELDKTN
+46 IALELDKTN

-62 FESGDTVAN
+62 FESGDTVAY

-99 IIADSIIKAKKSPF
+99 IIADSIIKAEKLPF
-113 RIAINKVNM
+113 RIDINKVNM
-122 KTGKVMEG
+122 KTGKVIEG

-149 PVRLDNS
+149 PVRLDYS
-156 VGFQMTITNGSIYIF
+156 VGFQKTITNGSIYIIR
-171 SHNWVLLLISILISI
+171 HNWVLLLISILISI
-186 VIILSIIDQINYIN
+186 VIILSLIDQINYID

-226 IIMGTRYLHSG
+226 IIMGTKYLHSG
-237 VLEKKPEIKEKYFA
+237 VLEKKPEMKEKYFC

-276 KLTIRKT
+276 KLHIQKA
-283 EVDLEEMIADVADKY
+283 EVNLETMIEDVVDKY
-298 EAKSS
+298 KAKSA
-303 KPIHITTDIAC
+303 KPIHIITRFGAT
-314 STALAD
+314 SALAD

-327 ISNMVDNATKYSK
+327 ISNLVDNATKYSK
-340 DEINIK
+340 EEINIE
-346 ISTSEDDHHIYIKV
+346 ISTLEDDSNVYIKV
-360 YDEGIGIAKSE
+360 FDEGIGIAKSE

-377 RYERAA
+377 RFERAA
-383 EHEKNPQKTRGGF
+383 EHEKDARKTRGGF

-407 QAHGGKI
+407 NAHSGKI
-414 SVKSEKGKYS
+414 SVKSEKDKWS
-424 EFTISLPKYLTIKTL
+424 EFTISLPK
-439 AQMAL
+439 

>member
-15 IAILFIQIFWMW
+15 IAILLIQMFWMW

-33 ARQLGKECDEILE
+33 ARQLGKEYDEILKKT
-46 EAIALELDKTN
+46 IALELDKTN

-62 FESGDTVAN
+62 FESGDTVAY

-99 IIADSIIKAKKSPF
+99 IIADSIIKAEKLPF
-113 RIAINKVNM
+113 RIDINKVNM
-122 KTGKVMEG
+122 KTGKVIEG

-149 PVRLDNS
+149 PVRLDYS
-156 VGFQMTITNGSIYIF
+156 VGFQMTITNGSIYIIR
-171 SHNWVLLLISILISI
+171 HNWVLLLISILISI
-186 VIILSIIDQINYIN
+186 VIILSLIDQINYID

-226 IIMGTRYLHSG
+226 IIMGTKYLHSG
-237 VLEKKPEIKEKYFA
+237 VLEKKPEMKEKYFC

-276 KLTIRKT
+276 KLHIQKA
-283 EVDLEEMIADVADKY
+283 EVNLETMIDDVADKY
-298 EAKSS
+298 KAKSA
-303 KPIHITTDIAC
+303 KPIHITTHIRTT
-314 STALAD
+314 TALAD

-327 ISNMVDNATKYSK
+327 ISNLVDNATKYSK
-340 DEINIK
+340 EEINIQ
-346 ISTSEDDHHIYIKV
+346 ISTLENDKNVYINV
-360 YDEGIGIAKSE
+360 FDEGIGIAKSE
-371 LKTIFN
+371 LKNIFN
-377 RYERAA
+377 RFERAA
-383 EHEKNPQKTRGGF
+383 EHEGMP
-396 GIGLNYVLQVI
+396 
-407 QAHGGKI
+407 GKPVGASA
-414 SVKSEKGKYS
+414 SVS
-424 EFTISLPKYLTIKTL
+424 TTCCR
-439 AQMAL
+439 

>member
-15 IAILFIQIFWMW
+15 IAILLIQMFWMW

-33 ARQLGKECDEILE
+33 ARQLGKEYDEILKKT
-46 EAIALELDKTN
+46 IALELDKTN

-62 FESGDTVAN
+62 FESGDTVAY

-99 IIADSIIKAKKSPF
+99 IIADSIIKAEKLPF
-113 RIAINKVNM
+113 RIDINKVNM
-122 KTGKVMEG
+122 KTGKVIKG

-149 PVRLDNS
+149 PVRLDYS
-156 VGFQMTITNGSIYIF
+156 VGFQMTITNGSIYIIR
-171 SHNWVLLLISILISI
+171 HNWVLLLISILISI
-186 VIILSIIDQINYIN
+186 VIILSLIDQINYID

-226 IIMGTRYLHSG
+226 IIMGTKYLHSG
-237 VLEKKPEIKEKYFA
+237 VLEKKPEMKEKYFC

-276 KLTIRKT
+276 KLHIQKA
-283 EVDLEEMIADVADKY
+283 EVNLETMIEDVVDKY
-298 EAKSS
+298 KAKSA
-303 KPIHITTDIAC
+303 KPIHIITRFGAT
-314 STALAD
+314 SALAD

-327 ISNMVDNATKYSK
+327 ISNLVDNATKYSK
-340 DEINIK
+340 EEINIE
-346 ISTSEDDHHIYIKV
+346 ISTLENDRNVYIKV
-360 YDEGIGIAKSE
+360 FDEGIGIAKSE

-377 RYERAA
+377 RFERAA
-383 EHEKNPQKTRGGF
+383 EHEKDARKTRGGF

-407 QAHGGKI
+407 NAHSGKI
-414 SVKSEKGKYS
+414 SVKSEKDKWS
-424 EFTISLPKYLTIKTL
+424 EFTISLPK
-439 AQMAL
+439 

>member
-15 IAILFIQIFWMW
+15 IAILLIQMFWMW

-33 ARQLGKECDEILE
+33 ARQLGKEYDEILE

-122 KTGKVMEG
+122 KTGKVIEG

-149 PVRLDNS
+149 PVRLDYS
-156 VGFQMTITNGSIYIF
+156 VGFQMTITNGSIYIIR
-171 SHNWVLLLISILISI
+171 HNWVLLLISILISI
-186 VIILSIIDQINYIN
+186 VIILSLIDQINYID

-226 IIMGTRYLHSG
+226 IIMGTKYLHSG
-237 VLEKKPEIKEKYFA
+237 VLEKKPEMKEKYFC

-276 KLTIRKT
+276 KLHIQKA
-283 EVDLEEMIADVADKY
+283 EVNLETMIDDVADKY
-298 EAKSS
+298 KAKSA
-303 KPIHITTDIAC
+303 KPIHITTHIRAT
-314 STALAD
+314 TALAD

-327 ISNMVDNATKYSK
+327 ISNLVDNATKYSK
-340 DEINIK
+340 EEINIQ
-346 ISTSEDDHHIYIKV
+346 ISTLENDKNVYIKV
-360 YDEGIGIAKSE
+360 FDEGIGIAKSE
-371 LKTIFN
+371 LKNIFN
-377 RYERAA
+377 RFERAA
-383 EHEKNPQKTRGGF
+383 EHERDARKTRGGF

-407 QAHGGKI
+407 NAHGGRI
-414 SVKSEKGKYS
+414 SVKSEKDKWS
-424 EFTISLPKYLTIKTL
+424 EFTISLPKY
-439 AQMAL
+439 